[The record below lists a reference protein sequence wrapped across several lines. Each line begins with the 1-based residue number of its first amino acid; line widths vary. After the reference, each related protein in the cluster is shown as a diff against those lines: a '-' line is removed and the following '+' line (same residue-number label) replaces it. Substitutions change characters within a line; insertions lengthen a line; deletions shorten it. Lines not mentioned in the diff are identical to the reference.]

1 LAVSRHDAGDTY
13 IGTLC
18 AALMEGKPFSKAAAT
33 TSQAAGLHVSG
44 WTGPGETASGHC
56 RRGGLVDTIRVV

>member
-1 LAVSRHDAGDTY
+1 LAVSSHGAGDSF

-44 WTGPGETASGHC
+44 WTGPRETASGNW
-56 RRGGLVDTIRVV
+56 RKGRLVGTIRVV